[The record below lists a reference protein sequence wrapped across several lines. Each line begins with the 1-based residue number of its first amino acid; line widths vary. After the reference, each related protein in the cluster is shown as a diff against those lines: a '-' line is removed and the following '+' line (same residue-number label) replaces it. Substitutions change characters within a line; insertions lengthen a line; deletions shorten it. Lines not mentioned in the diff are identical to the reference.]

1 MEVEVPNDSSN
12 TSDTIDND
20 VSGLFDDI
28 TSANDPLV
36 GGDSIAV
43 PRFTSFQ
50 EKKLY
55 AKRNAK
61 AGVWKFFEV
70 YSDKALRHM
79 AYCKICQGYVIYTLT
94 MGTGM
99 LTQHMQSKHRKEY
112 EAMLEEVAVKN

>member
-1 MEVEVPNDSSN
+1 MPNDSSN

-20 VSGLFDDI
+20 VSRLFDNV
-28 TSANDPLV
+28 TSADDPLV
-36 GGDSIAV
+36 GGASITV

-50 EKKLY
+50 EKKCY

-79 AYCKICQGYVIYTLT
+79 AYCKICQGDVNYTLT
-94 MGTGM
+94 MSTGV
-99 LTQHMQSKHRKEY
+99 LT
-112 EAMLEEVAVKN
+112 